1 MTTDSREGGW
11 PNKEG
16 APALTGTVVPW
27 GTGPIWRGPSWFP
40 LGLVCLSCWRCHN
53 TGPVATMQRDQND
66 DRTRVLNEFERQK
79 DLIPNIIQLEPPEQW
94 KIGTQASNLVACVC
108 VSGK

>member
-1 MTTDSREGGW
+1 
-11 PNKEG
+11 
-16 APALTGTVVPW
+16 
-27 GTGPIWRGPSWFP
+27 
-40 LGLVCLSCWRCHN
+40 
-53 TGPVATMQRDQND
+53 MQRDQND